1 MELTGKKLEEVLNA
15 ELVGKDVGYSHWKFT
30 NALLSVI
37 RVFAKRAGLDENLFS
52 YKDQGQSSAYLTYRG
67 VGQSLAYLTYRGV
80 VFGDASFQK
89 QRGERRYGSYDW
101 TFKKV
106 FVNLANED
114 GYSSYNGLTFQEML
128 NKIDEELS
136 AKKSREEAKLEQAK
150 QIFQKIKAEL
160 GNVSD
165 YEVVNYIK
173 YMNDNRYSLY
183 K

>member
-1 MELTGKKLEEVLNA
+1 MELTGRKLEEILNT

-30 NALLSVI
+30 SALLNII
-37 RVFAKRAGLDENLFS
+37 RDFAKKAGLDEIAFN
-52 YKDQGQSSAYLTYRG
+52 YKDQGPSST
-67 VGQSLAYLTYRGV
+67 YLTYRGV

-89 QRGERRYGSYDW
+89 QRGKCHYGSYDW
-101 TFKKV
+101 TFKKI
-106 FVNLANED
+106 FVNLVNED
-114 GYSSYNGLTFQEML
+114 GCSSYNGLTFQEML
-128 NKIDEELS
+128 DRIDEELL
-136 AKKSREEAKLEQAK
+136 AKKSRAELKLEQAK

-165 YEVVNYIK
+165 YDVVNYIK

>member
-1 MELTGKKLEEVLNA
+1 MELTGRKLEETLNA

-37 RVFAKRAGLDENLFS
+37 RIFAKKAGLDENAFS
-52 YKDQGQSSAYLTYRG
+52 YKDQGPSST
-67 VGQSLAYLTYRGV
+67 YLTYRGV

-101 TFKKV
+101 NFKKI

-128 NKIDEELS
+128 DRIDEELS
-136 AKKSREEAKLEQAK
+136 TKKSREEAKLEQAK
-150 QIFQKIKAEL
+150 RVFQKIKEEL
-160 GNVSD
+160 GTDSD
-165 YEVVNYIK
+165 YEVADFIK
-173 YMNDNRYSLY
+173 YLDEHRYSLSR
-183 K
+183 

>member
-1 MELTGKKLEEVLNA
+1 MELTGKKLEEILNT
-15 ELVGKDVGYSHWKFT
+15 ELVGKDVGYSHWKLT

-37 RVFAKRAGLDENLFS
+37 RVLAKRAGIDENAFS
-52 YKDQGQSSAYLTYRG
+52 YKVQGPSST
-67 VGQSLAYLTYRGV
+67 YLTYRGV

-89 QRGERRYGSYDW
+89 QRGKYHYGSYDW
-101 TFKKV
+101 NFKKI
-106 FVNLANED
+106 FVNLVNED

-128 NKIDEELS
+128 DRIDEELS

-165 YEVVNYIK
+165 YDVVNYIK

>member
-1 MELTGKKLEEVLNA
+1 MELSGKKLEEVLNT
-15 ELVGKDVGYSHWKFT
+15 ELVGKDVGYSHWNFT
-30 NALLSVI
+30 NTLLKII
-37 RVFAKRAGLDENLFS
+37 RILVKEAGLDENSFS
-52 YKDQGQSSAYLTYRG
+52 CKDQGQSS
-67 VGQSLAYLTYRGV
+67 VYLTYRGV

-89 QRGERRYGSYDW
+89 QKGKYCHGGYEW
-101 TFKKV
+101 TFKKI

-128 NKIDEELS
+128 DRIDEELS

-160 GNVSD
+160 GTTSD
-165 YEVVNYIK
+165 YETVEFIK
-173 YMNDNRYSLY
+173 YMNDHRYSLY

>member
-1 MELTGKKLEEVLNA
+1 MELTGKKLEEILNT

-37 RVFAKRAGLDENLFS
+37 RIFAKKAGLDEIAFN
-52 YKDQGQSSAYLTYRG
+52 YKEQGPSST
-67 VGQSLAYLTYRGV
+67 YLTYRGV

-89 QRGERRYGSYDW
+89 QRGKYHFGSYDW
-101 TFKKV
+101 NFKKI
-106 FVNLANED
+106 FVNLVNED

-128 NKIDEELS
+128 DRIDEELS
-136 AKKSREEAKLEQAK
+136 TKKSREEAKLEQAK
-150 QIFQKIKAEL
+150 QIFQKIKSEL

-165 YEVVNYIK
+165 YDVVNYIK

>member
-1 MELTGKKLEEVLNA
+1 MELTGKKLEEVLNT
-15 ELVGKDVGYSHWKFT
+15 ELVGKDVGYSHCKFT
-30 NALLSVI
+30 STLLSVI
-37 RVFAKRAGLDENLFS
+37 RVLAKRAGLDENSFS
-52 YKDQGQSSAYLTYRG
+52 YYKDNGQSSVYLTYRG
-67 VGQSLAYLTYRGV
+67 VS
-80 VFGDASFQK
+80 FGNASFQK
-89 QRGERRYGSYDW
+89 QRGKCHYGSYDW

-128 NKIDEELS
+128 NRIDEELS

-165 YEVVNYIK
+165 YEVIDYIK
-173 YMNDNRYSLY
+173 YLNDHRYSLY